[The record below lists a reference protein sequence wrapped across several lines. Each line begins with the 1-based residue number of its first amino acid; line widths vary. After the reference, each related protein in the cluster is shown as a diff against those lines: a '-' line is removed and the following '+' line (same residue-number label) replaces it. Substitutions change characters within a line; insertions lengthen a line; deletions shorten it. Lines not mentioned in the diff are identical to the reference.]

1 MGHGKV
7 QPRWL
12 AVPTCVTVIAVVWAG
27 AVSAQDARYIE
38 PIPWEKEHF
47 GRIIGLGY
55 PELGLE
61 LDIAHAE
68 MRTIESAPCV
78 VSNIVSFDVNDEYAF
93 NIDETVELTV
103 TYAPAHTT
111 ASTFMILWE
120 QNGGEGHGVVEVTL
134 DPGTTFRQVTVD
146 LERARLAGLGA
157 QQTDLAIG
165 ARRGLVALCDIAIA
179 RSGTTKAAAAFGR
192 LQLSVVDADSGRAV
206 PARVGIYDATGRA
219 PLPSEHA
226 IPVNRFTDEIRRHW
240 LNRRT
245 MWPSANRQAF
255 YSYGTYAAQLPVGPY
270 ELAVTRGPEYRAW
283 HGSFEVRKDETT
295 EVTVKPERYDD
306 LPGRGWYSGD
316 SHVHLQREVVDDLAV
331 WGQMAAEDI
340 HVANLLEMGNI
351 SGTYFQQPAWGKD
364 GLFERDGYALVSGQE
379 DPRTGHRGHTI
390 HWNVEQQRHA
400 DASAFYQYDQV
411 FEQTRRQ
418 GAITGYAHY
427 GSLFNGRRGLALDV
441 PFGLVDFI
449 EVLQGGRLSTDIW
462 YGFLNL
468 GYRVLPAAGADYP
481 YFGPTLPGVERT
493 YVNVDGAFSVGSW
506 FESFRRG
513 RTYVSNGPFLGLT
526 VNGRGMGEELRVERG
541 SSLTIHAEARLN
553 PDIEALKRLEVVV
566 LGDVIAREA
575 AAGHDRVE
583 LTRHLTAD
591 RSLWIAVRAYG
602 EHEEPWY
609 TTVAH
614 SAPIYVIVDDEPT
627 WKAEAVPAL
636 VGEQLTHLSQLLSEP
651 IEPAEDLESF
661 ETRDTLIRQWDIQ
674 RPRIERRVEEA
685 RTRYRRLLDT
695 LDDTSSVPPA
705 TTKDKND

>member
-7 QPRWL
+7 QQRWL
-12 AVPTCVTVIAVVWAG
+12 AVPTCLALVAAVWVGTVSG
-27 AVSAQDARYIE
+27 QEARYIE

-61 LDIAHAE
+61 LDIARAE
-68 MRTIESAPCV
+68 MRTIDSSPCV
-78 VSNIVSFDVNDEYAF
+78 VSNIVSFDVDDEYAF
-93 NIDETVELTV
+93 NIDETVELTL

-120 QNGGEGHGVVEVTL
+120 QNGGEGHGVVEVTP
-134 DPGTTFRQVTVD
+134 DPGPALRQVTVD
-146 LERARLAGLGA
+146 LERARFAGLGA

-165 ARRGLVALCDIAIA
+165 ARRGLVALCDIAIE
-179 RSGTTKAAAAFGR
+179 RSGTTKAAEAFGR
-192 LQLSVVDADSGRAV
+192 LQLSVIDEDGGRSV
-206 PARVGIYDATGRA
+206 PARIGIYDATGRA
-219 PLPSEHA
+219 PLPAEGA
-226 IPVNRFTDEIRRHW
+226 IVVNRFTDEIRRHW

-255 YSYGTYAAQLPVGPY
+255 YSDGTYAAQLPVGPY
-270 ELAVTRGPEYRAW
+270 ELVVTRGPEYRAY
-283 HGSFEVRKDETT
+283 HGRFEVRREETT
-295 EVTVKPERYDD
+295 GVTVTPERYDN
-306 LPGRGWYSGD
+306 LPARGWYSGD
-316 SHVHLQREVVDDLAV
+316 SHVHLPREHVDDLAV

-351 SGTYFQQPAWGKD
+351 AGTYFRQPAWGKD

-390 HWNVEQQRHA
+390 HWNVAQQQHV
-400 DASAFYQYDQV
+400 DASAFYQYHQV
-411 FEQTRRQ
+411 FEQTRSQ
-418 GAITGYAHY
+418 GAITGYAHF

-449 EVLQGGRLSTDIW
+449 EVLQGGRLTTDIW

-493 YVNVDGAFSVGSW
+493 FVNVDGAFSAESW

-513 RTYVSNGPFLGLT
+513 RTYVTNGPFLELT
-526 VNGRGMGEELRVERG
+526 VNGRGMGEQLRVERG
-541 SSLTIHAEARLN
+541 SALTIYAEARLN
-553 PDIEALKRLEVVV
+553 PDIEALTRLEVVM

-583 LTRHLTAD
+583 LTRHLTAE
-591 RSLWIAVRAYG
+591 RSMWIAVRAYG

-627 WKAEAVPAL
+627 WKAEAVRAL
-636 VGEQLTHLSQLLSEP
+636 VEEQLAHLAQLLSEP
-651 IEPAEDLESF
+651 IDPAEDLESF
-661 ETRDTLIRQWDIQ
+661 ATRDALIRQWDNQ
-674 RPRIERRVEEA
+674 RPKIERRVEEA
-685 RTRYRRLLDT
+685 RARYWRLLDT
-695 LDDTSSVPPA
+695 LRDNSAVP
-705 TTKDKND
+705 